1 MIVCESIF
9 SFCWGS
15 WELTCIELM
24 NDDDDRRVLLLLHS
38 SHKNSNYAIMST
50 KAMRYVIIY
59 IVFWLMFW
67 VWFFSTLLETIYVCC
82 EWNFRCV
89 HITFNAHPSP
99 RRHSNDEQVDSPYH
113 SATENTQTRKSLRK
127 KALEAMRKGKFNQ
140 ISCRAYISRTIWMG
154 MGDGIQRRRDGRK
167 L

>member
-9 SFCWGS
+9 SFCWAS

-24 NDDDDRRVLLLLHS
+24 NEDDDRRVLLLLHS

-50 KAMRYVIIY
+50 KTMRYVIIY
-59 IVFWLMFW
+59 IVFWLMLW
-67 VWFFSTLLETIYVCC
+67 VWFFFSKRLETIYVCC

-89 HITFNAHPSP
+89 HITFNAPIR

-127 KALEAMRKGKFNQ
+127 KSTRSDAKRE
-140 ISCRAYISRTIWMG
+140 
-154 MGDGIQRRRDGRK
+154 IQPDFLPRIH
-167 L
+167 